1 MGDRP
6 RACGCIHAGRQHRTQ
21 IPSSLNRP
29 PHQSQRPTLRRRRK
43 RIVGT
48 PMPVMTNIRPRLNQ
62 RGRTPIRYE
71 LRKQAAE
78 TMAKPRGEKG
88 SRP

>member
-1 MGDRP
+1 
-6 RACGCIHAGRQHRTQ
+6 
-21 IPSSLNRP
+21 
-29 PHQSQRPTLRRRRK
+29 
-43 RIVGT
+43 
-48 PMPVMTNIRPRLNQ
+48 MPVMTNIRPRLNQ

-78 TMAKPRGEKG
+78 TMAKPRGEQG